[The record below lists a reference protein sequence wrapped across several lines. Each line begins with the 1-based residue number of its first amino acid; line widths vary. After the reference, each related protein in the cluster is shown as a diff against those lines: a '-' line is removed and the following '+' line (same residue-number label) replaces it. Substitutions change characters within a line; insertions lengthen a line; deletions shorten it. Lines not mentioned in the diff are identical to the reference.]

1 VTDKVQ
7 GTTVKDD
14 DFMRTSR
21 PITFE
26 WGGKFLEA
34 QQTIETYDI
43 YLSKV
48 VTCTFSVTFKTD
60 LKHYMKIEK
69 MLF

>member
-1 VTDKVQ
+1 MLKVTEKVQ

-14 DFMRTSR
+14 DFMRISR

-43 YLSKV
+43 YLS
-48 VTCTFSVTFKTD
+48 TFPGGW
-60 LKHYMKIEK
+60 
-69 MLF
+69 